1 MNLVL
6 ILFFFLEDKKT
17 LLVNEAS
24 TKISAWNL
32 NLMKQS
38 YEINHLMNDKGK
50 KEDLIRIN
58 NEIILYV
65 NDIKLYFVNL

>member
-1 MNLVL
+1 MIFVL

-38 YEINHLMNDKGK
+38 YEINHLMKDKGK
-50 KEDLIRIN
+50 KENLIRIN
-58 NEIILYV
+58 NEIIIYV
-65 NDIKLYFVNL
+65 NGINIFFVNL